1 MTSIQSFFFDI
12 TTTLRHIL
20 AQLSVYSSLRARYGA
35 INVVLFANILLA
47 LAKIVELGDGLLTI
61 YKYILLASVII
72 SWVNADPYNP
82 IVNFIY
88 RATDP
93 LLRRIRRHMPDTG
106 MLDLSP
112 LVAFALIY
120 VLQIVVFNTAYQ
132 YLMTAS
138 MSLKLRG

>member
-1 MTSIQSFFFDI
+1 V
-12 TTTLRHIL
+12 IL
-20 AQLSVYSSLRARYGA
+20 FG
-35 INVVLFANILLA
+35 NIFLA
-47 LAKIVELGDGLLTI
+47 LAKIVELADGLLTI
-61 YKYILLASVII
+61 YKYVLLASVII

-88 RATDP
+88 RATEP

-120 VLQIVVFNTAYQ
+120 VVQIVVFSTAYH
-132 YLMTAS
+132 YLTATG
-138 MSLKLRG
+138 MALKLRG

>member
-1 MTSIQSFFFDI
+1 M
-12 TTTLRHIL
+12 
-20 AQLSVYSSLRARYGA
+20 
-35 INVVLFANILLA
+35 VLMGNIVLA
-47 LAKIVELGDGLLTI
+47 LAKIVEMLDGLLTV

-88 RATDP
+88 RVTDP

-112 LVAFALIY
+112 LVAFAVIY
-120 VLQIVVFNTAYQ
+120 VIQIVVFDTAYH
-132 YLMTAS
+132 YLMTTS
-138 MSLKLRG
+138 MALKLS